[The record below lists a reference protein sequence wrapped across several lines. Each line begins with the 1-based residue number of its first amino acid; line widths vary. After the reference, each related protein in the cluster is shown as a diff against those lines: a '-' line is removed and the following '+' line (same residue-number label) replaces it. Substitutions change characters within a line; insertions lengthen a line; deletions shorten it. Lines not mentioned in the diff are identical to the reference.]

1 MDLRAAHPQAEPIQ
15 LVHYSVGQKYDAHYD
30 WSVREPS
37 TRFATLLLYLNEPQ
51 VLWQSSRGARE
62 ALRGVA
68 RRCEAWLSLIHQR
81 PTRGLIVV
89 TSHRESFRVMAV
101 SGT

>member
-68 RRCEAWLSLIHQR
+68 RRCEAL
-81 PTRGLIVV
+81 RGVARHGCLLYINDPHVV
-89 TSHRESFRVMAV
+89 
-101 SGT
+101 